1 VKKGIPKL
9 WGNFVIFRNLP
20 KVSDHPLG
28 ENLLNLVTLPGG
40 NVHHFVF

>member
-9 WGNFVIFRNLP
+9 WDNFVIFINMP

-28 ENLLNLVTLPGG
+28 ENFHNLVTLPGG